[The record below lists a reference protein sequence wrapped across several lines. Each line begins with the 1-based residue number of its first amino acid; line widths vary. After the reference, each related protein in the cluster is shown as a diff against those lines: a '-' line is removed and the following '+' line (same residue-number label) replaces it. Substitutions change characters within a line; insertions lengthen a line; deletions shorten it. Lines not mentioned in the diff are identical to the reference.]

1 MLVYDFKNVAKIKNL
16 KNSQSVKPIHAKR
29 IAEIPT
35 SIVKD
40 FAIENYKSNPPHKNE
55 SIKTIYELINIS
67 QIESND
73 EFTMKMDNLSKSFKD
88 LCIELDLD
96 FPKDKVME
104 LSDAAGSIILD
115 LKYHYNRPRPYM
127 LAKEFEIPLDTNKI
141 KNTTKDSPAYP
152 SGHAAQGMLIANYL
166 ADINPSH
173 KMEFLKLGRDI
184 GKSRIVAKVHYPSD
198 VRFGEIIGND
208 IFRYLKGK
216 QLI

>member
-16 KNSQSVKPIHAKR
+16 KNSQSVKPIHAER
-29 IAEIPT
+29 IAEIT
-35 SIVKD
+35 DSIVKD
-40 FAIENYKSNPPHKNE
+40 FDYEKYKSNPPHKNE
-55 SIKTIYELINIS
+55 SIRTIYELINIS

-88 LCIELDLD
+88 LCKELDID
-96 FPKDKVME
+96 FPKDKVNE
-104 LSDAAGSIILD
+104 LSNAAGSIILD

-141 KNTTKDSPAYP
+141 KNTTKDSPSYP
-152 SGHAAQGMLIANYL
+152 SGHAAQGMLVGNYL
-166 ADINPSH
+166 AKLNPSH
-173 KMEFLKLGRDI
+173 KMEFLKLGKDI
-184 GKSRIVAKVHYPSD
+184 AKSRIVAKVHYPSD

-208 IFRYLKGK
+208 IFIYLNKK

>member
-16 KNSQSVKPIHAKR
+16 KNSESITPIHAER
-29 IAEIPT
+29 IAEIT
-35 SIVKD
+35 DSIVKD
-40 FAIENYKSNPPHKNE
+40 FDYEKYKSNPPHKNE
-55 SIKTIYELINIS
+55 SIRTIYELINIS

-88 LCIELDLD
+88 LCKELDID
-96 FPKDKVME
+96 FPKDKVNE
-104 LSDAAGSIILD
+104 LSNAAGSIILD

-141 KNTTKDSPAYP
+141 KNTTKDSPSYP

-166 ADINPSH
+166 AKINPSH
-173 KMEFLKLGRDI
+173 KMEFLKLGKDI
-184 GKSRIVAKVHYPSD
+184 AKSRIVAKVHYPSD

-208 IFRYLKGK
+208 IFIYLNKK